1 MTTVNIAQGATKAL
15 AAALVSVRSNDTV
28 NPFAMRKLKL
38 AVAVATN
45 NAGGELPNA
54 PVSMPADFADAP
66 AAVQAVSEM
75 TNRSVKT
82 DGQPL
87 PKKVVDQAEAAEA
100 KFNPTESAK
109 DRIKRMQE
117 RNAKM
122 PGSQRMQPRFGKT
135 ARSGGKAASEARK
148 RERSARDREIRS
160 RMKNKSGKAE

>member
-45 NAGGELPNA
+45 NAGGEMPNA
-54 PVSMPADFADAP
+54 TISMPADFADAP
-66 AAVQAVSEM
+66 AAVQAISEM
-75 TNRSVKT
+75 TGCTVKT
-82 DGQPL
+82 DGKPL
-87 PKKVVDQAEAAEA
+87 PKKVVEQAEANEA
-100 KFNPTESAK
+100 NFDSAGAAK
-109 DRIKRMQE
+109 SAIKRMQD
-117 RNAKM
+117 RNAAA
-122 PGSQRMQPRFGKT
+122 PGSARMQPRYGKT